1 LTAEGFSQIFFKQ
14 TMHIEGS
21 LFGIINF
28 ANAERFRHLL
38 LLVIARSFGGLLLL
52 YPQSTILLPEVQA
65 LENGISWHRHRRC
78 QEVQAHYAGRHQF
91 LQILPNRF
99 RYPIDFASLLVQ

>member
-14 TMHIEGS
+14 TLRIEGGV
-21 LFGIINF
+21 FGIINF
-28 ANAERFRHLL
+28 ASAERFRHLL

-52 YPQSTILLPEVQA
+52 YPQSTILLPAVQA
-65 LENGISWHRHRRC
+65 QEKGISWHR

-91 LQILPNRF
+91 LQY
-99 RYPIDFASLLVQ
+99 YPIDSNTQ